1 MELCEGIR
9 YHDQTQTLAAPSAVF
24 VDGTVRGLAKARMMA
39 REVVHV
45 VNIPSNPP
53 GWSAGKWGEWYP
65 DILISGDLHSAAD
78 GEFHAR
84 WATIFFAGGGHL
96 GAHSRLRRDIN

>member
-1 MELCEGIR
+1 
-9 YHDQTQTLAAPSAVF
+9 LAAPSAVF